1 MLKLILFCFRIAT
14 VLIEENVIFLRRRN
28 LKMMKSQKM
37 NLMNLWA
44 VISIPM
50 DFSFNQENDQIPTVS
65 LKGAVPCLFY
75 FFYNQG
81 KKNRNWAQISLN
93 LKKKK
98 NFFRYDFHAQK
109 IQP

>member
-1 MLKLILFCFRIAT
+1 MLELISFCFRIAT

-65 LKGAVPCLFY
+65 LKGAVTCLF
-75 FFYNQG
+75 
-81 KKNRNWAQISLN
+81 
-93 LKKKK
+93 
-98 NFFRYDFHAQK
+98 
-109 IQP
+109 